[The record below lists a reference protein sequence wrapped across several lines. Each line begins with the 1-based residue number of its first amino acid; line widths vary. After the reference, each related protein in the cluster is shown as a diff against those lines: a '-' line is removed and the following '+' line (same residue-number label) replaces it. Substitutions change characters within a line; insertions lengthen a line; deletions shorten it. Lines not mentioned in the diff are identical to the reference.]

1 MSSKESQFDYNDR
14 YGIKPANAWIRY
26 ATLFA
31 LIGGAWIVWAGLH
44 HANPA
49 IRTDL
54 ISFTTTDARNP
65 VIRYSVQRQN
75 EKQEVTCTLT
85 ARDIDKNIVGQIDD
99 AIPAGSTYLERS
111 VTIPTRADA
120 VNVGIAR
127 CRIL

>member
-1 MSSKESQFDYNDR
+1 MSSKESQFDFNDR

-54 ISFTTTDARNP
+54 ISFTTTDPRNP

-99 AIPAGSTYLERS
+99 QIPVGTTNTTRI
-111 VTIPTRADA
+111 VQIPTRLAA
-120 VNVGIAR
+120 VNAKIES
-127 CRIL
+127 CSTL